1 MRILIEEHQYP
12 SELVDNI
19 IIGLTNFRN
28 IHGKVSV
35 NHVGYYFNPELGDN
49 GDTVFIL
56 PKVLMEDVQTEE
68 NGTQVTKERVFGKYD
83 PEDIIDLQNQNL
95 LEPQE
100 YNFIYELS
108 VWIYRAIV
116 VYRDANPTSDVVQQQ
131 FIPRMSQGRLQK
143 CNTYLDIL
151 LALLKFNRENQ
162 DFFFFILRN
171 IHSGYNKINW
181 NRTISHTQA
190 YLQNGTPVYLK
201 PVNRKRQ
208 INFDEELLVIYF
220 SILNYLHRFYG
231 FPVSINV
238 NFDLITGQR
247 FESYMKKGLGRI
259 RLLQIKHKYFSDK
272 ALYLWELC
280 FAFFDQSHKVMV
292 ETKEQEYILVKN
304 FNIVFEA
311 IIDELIGT
319 DHRELP
325 PRLAEQSDGKIV
337 DHLWIDDIILPTTD
351 EKPVYYIGDSK
362 YYKHRTPIGENSIYK
377 QFTYARNVIQW
388 SFDALM
394 GRTQCE
400 DERYKIRLRD
410 DRTEGYN
417 VIPNFFISATV
428 DFGKLDYTDDAL
440 RLHQGKDF
448 QDSYQFKERLFD
460 RDTLL
465 LSHYDVN
472 FLFVLAMYARNEA
485 NSKAHWKAEVRKKFR
500 ERVQAVLNEKY
511 AFYALK
517 GYDKAESENYINTHF
532 QELLGKIYR
541 VEGENE
547 IYTFAVEKK
556 DGTVDSSSLD
566 QLRKYFYVAECSI
579 QENPHESIEKEIK
592 RFGAIT
598 GGKAIVINDN
608 RCEQTAESI
617 RLHGCYA
624 IGLGAT
630 AGALSLAEGFANS
643 RYLVLHKLT
652 SPIVFRLKEGPKLV
666 TKEQLGDIPHRLK
679 DSEIFL
685 LFEVL
690 EEDLGLPKQI
700 TQYAL
705 NHPEGHSRRES
716 YVVEIGA
723 LFKKE
728 PENQ

>member
-12 SELVDNI
+12 AELVDNI
-19 IIGLTNFRN
+19 IIGLTNLRN

-35 NHVGYYFNPELGDN
+35 NHVGYYFNPELGSN

-56 PKVLMEDVQTEE
+56 PKVLMEDVQANE
-68 NGTQVTKERVFGKYD
+68 NGDKVKKEMVFGKYA
-83 PEDIIDLQNQNL
+83 PEDIIDLQKQSL

-162 DFFFFILRN
+162 DFFFFVLRN
-171 IHSGYNKINW
+171 IHAGYNKINW
-181 NRTISHTQA
+181 ERTISHTQA
-190 YLQNGTPVYLK
+190 YLQDGAPVYLK

-220 SILNYLHRFYG
+220 SILNYLNRFYG

-259 RLLQIKHKYFSDK
+259 RLLQIRHKYFSDK

-325 PRLAEQSDGKIV
+325 PRLAEQSDGKMV
-337 DHLWIDDIILPTTD
+337 DHLWIDNIILPTTD

-394 GRTQCE
+394 GRTKCE
-400 DERYKIRLRD
+400 DEKYKIRLRD

-428 DFGKLDYTDDAL
+428 DFGKFDYTDDAL
-440 RLHQGKDF
+440 KLHQGDNLRE
-448 QDSYQFKERLFD
+448 SYQFAERLFD

-472 FLFVLAMYARNEA
+472 FLFVLAMYARNEPI
-485 NSKAHWKAEVRKKFR
+485 SKARWKKEVRKKFR
-500 ERVQAVLNEKY
+500 ERVQTVLNDKY

-517 GYDKAESENYINTHF
+517 GYDKTESENYINTHF

-541 VEGENE
+541 VEGEND

-556 DGTVDSSSLD
+556 DGAADSSSLD

-579 QENPHESIEKEIK
+579 QDNPHESIEKEIE
-592 RFGAIT
+592 RFGAII
-598 GGKAIVINDN
+598 GGKAIVVNDN

-617 RLHGCYA
+617 RQHGCYA
-624 IGLGAT
+624 IGLGT
-630 AGALSLAEGFANS
+630 SAGALSLADGFLKA

-652 SPIVFRLKEGPKLV
+652 APIVFRLKEEAKLV
-666 TKEQLGDIPHRLK
+666 TKEQLGDIPRRIK
-679 DSEIFL
+679 SEFFL

-690 EEDLGLPKQI
+690 EEDSSLPKQI

-705 NHPEGHSRRES
+705 NHPEGHSRRDA
-716 YVVEIGA
+716 YVTEIGA
-723 LFKKE
+723 LFVKE
-728 PENQ
+728 TEKQ

>member
-12 SELVDNI
+12 AELVDNI

-28 IHGKVSV
+28 IYGKVSV
-35 NHVGYYFNPELGDN
+35 NHVGYYFNPKLGVN

-56 PKVLMEDVQTEE
+56 PKVLLEDIKVEE
-68 NGTQVTKERVFGKYD
+68 NGKKVTKERVFGKYD
-83 PEDIIDLQNQNL
+83 PEDIIDLQSQTL

-100 YNFIYELS
+100 YDFIYELS

-131 FIPRMSQGRLQK
+131 FIPRMSQGRVQK

-190 YLQNGTPVYLK
+190 FLQDEAPIYLK
-201 PVNRKRQ
+201 PVNKKRQ

-220 SILNYLHRFYG
+220 SILHHLHQFYG

-238 NFDLITGQR
+238 NFELITGHR
-247 FESYMKKGLGRI
+247 FEAYLKKGIGRI

-280 FAFFDQSHKVMV
+280 FAFFDQSHKIMV
-292 ETKEQEYILVKN
+292 ETSEQEYILVKN
-304 FNIVFEA
+304 FNIVFES

-319 DHRELP
+319 DHRKLP
-325 PRLAEQSDGKIV
+325 PRLAEQSDGKQV
-337 DHLWIDDIILPTTD
+337 DHLWIDDIILPTT
-351 EKPVYYIGDSK
+351 EQKPVYYIGDSK
-362 YYKHRTPIGENSIYK
+362 YYKYRTPVGENSIYK

-388 SFDALM
+388 SFDALL
-394 GRTQCE
+394 GHTKCD
-400 DERYKIRLRD
+400 DEKYKIRLRD

-428 DFGKLDYTDDAL
+428 DFETLDYENDAL
-440 RLHQGKDF
+440 RLHQGENL

-500 ERVQAVLNEKY
+500 ERVQAILNDKY

-517 GYDKAESENYINTHF
+517 GYDQAESENYINTHF
-532 QELLGKIYR
+532 QELLGKLYR
-541 VEGENE
+541 VEDETE
-547 IYTFAVEKK
+547 IYTLALEKK
-556 DGTVDSSSLD
+556 DGGVDSSSIN
-566 QLRKYFYVAECSI
+566 QLRKFFYVAECSI
-579 QENPHESIEKEIK
+579 NEDPHEIIEKEIET
-592 RFGAIT
+592 FGTIT
-598 GGKAIVINDN
+598 GGKAIVIDDN
-608 RCEQTAESI
+608 HCDQTAESI
-617 RLHGCYA
+617 RQHWCYA
-624 IGLGAT
+624 LGLGTT
-630 AGALSLAEGFANS
+630 AGALSLAEGFVNS
-643 RYLVLHKLT
+643 NYLVLHKLT
-652 SPIVFRLKEGPKLV
+652 SPFVFRLKEGPKLV
-666 TKEQLGDIPHRLK
+666 TKGQIGDIPRRLK
-679 DSEIFL
+679 DSEVFL

-690 EEDLGLPKQI
+690 EEDLNLSQRI
-700 TQYAL
+700 SQYAL
-705 NHPEGHSRRES
+705 NHPKGHNKRDT
-716 YVVEIGA
+716 YIVEIGA
-723 LFKKE
+723 LFQKE
-728 PENQ
+728 PEKQ

>member
-68 NGTQVTKERVFGKYD
+68 NGNKVTKERVFGKYA

-190 YLQNGTPVYLK
+190 YLQDGTPVYLK

-325 PRLAEQSDGKIV
+325 PRLAEQSDGKMV

-400 DERYKIRLRD
+400 DEKYIIRLRD

-440 RLHQGKDF
+440 QLHQGKDLR
-448 QDSYQFKERLFD
+448 DSFQFKERLFD

-500 ERVQAVLNEKY
+500 ERVQAVLNQKY

-517 GYDKAESENYINTHF
+517 GYDKTESENYINTHF

-547 IYTFAVEKK
+547 IYTFAIERK

-579 QENPHESIEKEIK
+579 QEDPHKSIEKEIE

-630 AGALSLAEGFANS
+630 AGALSLVEGFASS

-690 EEDLGLPKQI
+690 EEDSVLPKQI

-705 NHPEGHSRRES
+705 NHPEGHSRRDA
-716 YVVEIGA
+716 YVTEIGA
-723 LFKKE
+723 LFIKE
-728 PENQ
+728 PEKQ

>member
-12 SELVDNI
+12 AELVDNI

-35 NHVGYYFNPELGDN
+35 NHVGYYFNPELGSN

-56 PKVLMEDVQTEE
+56 PKVLMEDVQANE
-68 NGTQVTKERVFGKYD
+68 NGDKVKKEMVFGKYA
-83 PEDIIDLQNQNL
+83 PEDIIDLQKQSL

-162 DFFFFILRN
+162 DFFFFVLRN
-171 IHSGYNKINW
+171 IHAGYNKINW
-181 NRTISHTQA
+181 ERTISHTQA
-190 YLQNGTPVYLK
+190 YLQDGAPVYLK

-220 SILNYLHRFYG
+220 SILNYLNRFYG
-231 FPVSINV
+231 FPVSINI

-259 RLLQIKHKYFSDK
+259 RLLQIRHKYFSDK

-325 PRLAEQSDGKIV
+325 PRLAEQSDGKMV
-337 DHLWIDDIILPTTD
+337 DHLWIDNIILPTTD
-351 EKPVYYIGDSK
+351 QKPVYYIGDSK

-394 GRTQCE
+394 GRTKCE
-400 DERYKIRLRD
+400 DEKYKIRLRD

-428 DFGKLDYTDDAL
+428 DFGKFDYTDDAL
-440 RLHQGKDF
+440 KLHQGENLRE
-448 QDSYQFKERLFD
+448 SYQFAERLFD

-472 FLFVLAMYARNEA
+472 FLFVLAMYARNEPI
-485 NSKAHWKAEVRKKFR
+485 SKARWKKEVRKKFR
-500 ERVQAVLNEKY
+500 ERVQTVLNDKY

-517 GYDKAESENYINTHF
+517 GYDKTESENYINTHF

-541 VEGENE
+541 VEGEND

-556 DGTVDSSSLD
+556 DGAADSSSLD

-579 QENPHESIEKEIK
+579 QDNPHESIEKEIE

-598 GGKAIVINDN
+598 GGKAIVVNDN

-617 RLHGCYA
+617 RQHECYA
-624 IGLGAT
+624 IGLGT
-630 AGALSLAEGFANS
+630 SAGALSLADGFLKA

-652 SPIVFRLKEGPKLV
+652 APIVFRLKEGAKLV
-666 TKEQLGDIPHRLK
+666 TKEQLGDIPRRIK
-679 DSEIFL
+679 SEFFL

-690 EEDLGLPKQI
+690 EEDSGLPKQI

-705 NHPEGHSRRES
+705 NHPEGHSRRDA
-716 YVVEIGA
+716 YVTEIGA
-723 LFKKE
+723 LFVKE
-728 PENQ
+728 TEKQ